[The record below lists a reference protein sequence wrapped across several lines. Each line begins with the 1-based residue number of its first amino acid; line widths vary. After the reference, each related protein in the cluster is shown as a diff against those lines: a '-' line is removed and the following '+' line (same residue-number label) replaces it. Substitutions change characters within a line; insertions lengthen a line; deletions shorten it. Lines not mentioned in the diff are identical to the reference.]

1 VGFLFF
7 TVRESLFM
15 KRKLHLSDQ
24 KFQWLLLCFSVLFYG
39 FFTWFDGVVFGVDSP
54 SYIAMSLAREPIYPL
69 YLAFFR
75 MIFGDGDFYLLAA
88 VFVQGMLAAVA
99 AWSLAGF
106 LAKEFKRNRFDA
118 AILLLLPL
126 LVSLLCRFAAKRSSM
141 YSNSILSEG
150 ICISLFLLFARFL
163 LDYCF
168 HKERKKS
175 LFLSA
180 VLSVVMI
187 STRKQLLVTL
197 MLLILAILFVEM
209 RKQTIKQAV
218 IRAGIYAAAVLL
230 LVSGIDRA
238 YNYILRGENVRH
250 SSDDRFL
257 LTVVFYES
265 EKEDADR
272 IEEQDVRQLF
282 LDIYT
287 ICEEKGYLGHSAQKG
302 WFNRVNHFTDHYDN
316 IQIDTMWPMI
326 RSFVDASMQA
336 GEVEREMEI
345 DRIMEVMTKSLL
357 PETKWG
363 VVRVFLDNVLAGFVI
378 TVAKLQRFLVIY
390 AIIAYSIIVA
400 LWIVNVKKKG
410 FECKENILFLYTAAS
425 CLMNVMVVSAVIF
438 CQTRYMIYNMP
449 LFYMCGYLLLR
460 SVWELAAKK
469 SGTKE
474 KGTVKADE

>member
-1 VGFLFF
+1 
-7 TVRESLFM
+7 M
-15 KRKLHLSDQ
+15 KQKLRLNDQ
-24 KFQWLLLCFSVLFYG
+24 KWRLLLLLASILFYG
-39 FFTWFDGVVFGVDSP
+39 FFTWYDGVVYCTDSP
-54 SYIAMSLAREPIYPL
+54 GYIGMDLAREPLYPL

-75 MIFGDGDFYLLAA
+75 MIFGDGEFYLWAA
-88 VFVQGMLAAVA
+88 VLGQGMLSAVA

-106 LAKEFKRNRFDA
+106 LTKEFKRNRFDSV
-118 AILLLLPL
+118 ILLLIPL

-150 ICISLFLLFARFL
+150 VCIPLFLLFARYL

-175 LFLSA
+175 LLISA
-180 VLSVVMI
+180 VLSVIVI
-187 STRKQLLVTL
+187 SARKQMMVTL
-197 MLLILAILFVEM
+197 MLLVLAILFTEM
-209 RKQTIKQAV
+209 RKQTVKQTL
-218 IRAGIYAAAVLL
+218 IRICVYVAAILL
-230 LVSGIDRA
+230 LVSGIDRG

-265 EKEDADR
+265 EKEDAR
-272 IEEQDVRQLF
+272 QIEEGEVRQLF
-282 LDIYT
+282 LDIYES
-287 ICEEKGYLGHSAQKG
+287 CDEKGYLGHSAEGG
-302 WFNRVNHFTDHYDN
+302 WYNRVNHFTDHYDN

-326 RSFVDASMQA
+326 RSYVNSTMQGSEVD
-336 GEVEREMEI
+336 REEEI
-345 DRIMEVMTKSLL
+345 DRIMEIMTRSLL

-363 VVRVFLDNVLAGFVI
+363 IVRVFMDNVLAGFVI
-378 TVAKLQRFLVIY
+378 TVAKLQRILVIY
-390 AIIAYSIIVA
+390 AIIAYSIMVA
-400 LWIVNVKKKG
+400 LWIVNGKKKG
-410 FECKENILFLYTAAS
+410 FGSKETILFLYTAAS
-425 CLMNVMVVSAVIF
+425 CSINVMVVSAVIF

-460 SVWELAAKK
+460 SVWELAIKK